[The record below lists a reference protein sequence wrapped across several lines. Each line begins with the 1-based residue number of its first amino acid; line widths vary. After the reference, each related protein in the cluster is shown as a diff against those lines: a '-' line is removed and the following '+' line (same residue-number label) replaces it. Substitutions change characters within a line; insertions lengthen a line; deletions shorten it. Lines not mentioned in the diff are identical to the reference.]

1 MTQRYPMTTHRLYYD
16 DARLTRFSATVVA
29 VAEDG
34 HLVTLDRTAFYPT
47 SGGQPHDTGVLA
59 DVAVVDVIDADDTVV
74 HRLAAPLGLPVG
86 AMVVGEIDRTRRFDH
101 MQQHTGQ
108 HLLSA
113 VLHDRYGWPTVSVHF
128 GDRSATLDI
137 EAETFDVDMLAAIET
152 DVNAQLVEDRPVR
165 ISYEDAATAEGLRKA
180 SDRTG
185 TLRIVSIDGVDRSAC
200 GGTHVESTGMI
211 GAILLRRAE
220 RTRGHVRLEFL
231 CGQRAVTQARADA
244 RCLADIARP
253 LSAAPDEIPALIATQ
268 QERLQELERERRRL
282 MQALAVHDAESLW
295 SQTAPDASGV
305 RRIVIPIAA
314 ELPVKQVEPLAQAL
328 AAKGG
333 CVALALTATGGVLLA
348 TSADSGIDAG
358 TTLRAALQAHG
369 GRGGGSPRVA
379 QGTIPPEHASALRH
393 ALGF

>member
-1 MTQRYPMTTHRLYYD
+1 MTTQRLYYD

-29 VAEDG
+29 IAEDG

-59 DVAVVDVIDADDTVV
+59 EVAVIDVIDADTHIV
-74 HRLAAPLGLPVG
+74 HRLAQPLGLPVG
-86 AMVVGEIDRTRRFDH
+86 AMVVSAIDPKRRFDH

-128 GDRSATLDI
+128 GDLSATLDI
-137 EAETFDVDMLAAIET
+137 DADGFDPAMLAEIEA
-152 DVNAQLVEDRPVR
+152 DVNAQLVEDRDIR
-165 ISYEDAATAEGLRKA
+165 ISYEESDSAVGLRKP
-180 SDRTG
+180 SDRPG
-185 TLRIVSIDGVDRSAC
+185 TLRIITIDGIDRSAC

-211 GAILLRRAE
+211 GAIHLRRAE
-220 RTRGHVRLEFL
+220 RVRGHVRIEFL
-231 CGQRAVTQARADA
+231 CGHRAIAQARADA

-253 LSAAPDEIPALIATQ
+253 LSAAPEELPTLIAAQ

-282 MQALAVHDAESLW
+282 ASSLATYEADALWTHA
-295 SQTAPDASGV
+295 TPDASGM
-305 RRIVIPIAA
+305 RRIIIPTSGDA
-314 ELPVKQVEPLAQAL
+314 PVKHYEPVAQAL
-328 AAKGG
+328 VAKGG
-333 CVALALTATGGVLLA
+333 CIVLALTAVGGVLLA
-348 TSADSGIDAG
+348 TSGDSGTDAG
-358 TTLRAALQAHG
+358 ATLRAALASHE

-379 QGTIPPEHASALRH
+379 QGTVPAAHAASLRQ